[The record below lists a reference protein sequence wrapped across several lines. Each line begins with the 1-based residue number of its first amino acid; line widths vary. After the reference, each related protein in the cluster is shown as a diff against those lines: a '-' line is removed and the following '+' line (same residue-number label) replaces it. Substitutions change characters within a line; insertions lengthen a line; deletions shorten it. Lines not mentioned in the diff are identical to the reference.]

1 MPVLMLE
8 KLVRDSNKVPAPTR
22 NEMVR
27 MFVDALYVA
36 NFNCTIAFRSVWMA
50 NPLDDRKINWSVI
63 RFLLL

>member
-27 MFVDALYVA
+27 MLVDALYVA

-50 NPLDDRKINWSVI
+50 NTLDDRKINWSVI